1 MCVSGSERSVAG
13 VTAMDNVMYCV
24 GGFDGSSH
32 LKDAS
37 MYDPRIDKWM
47 GIANMSQPRYYRK
60 ISYVFFKIYSLKYRN
75 LFCLLFFFTVIV
87 SV

>member
-1 MCVSGSERSVAG
+1 MAG

-24 GGFDGSSH
+24 GGFNGSSH

-47 GIANMSQPRYYRK
+47 AIANMSQPRYGRK
-60 ISYVFFKIYSLKYRN
+60 IDWVLARSILHTETR
-75 LFCLLFFFTVIV
+75 
-87 SV
+87 